1 MKISND
7 TKPRNDIPSNIANI
21 IIFKG
26 VISKGSALP
35 SPSRLFKTILN
46 TKKLNR

>member
-21 IIFKG
+21 IILKG
-26 VISKGSALP
+26 VI
-35 SPSRLFKTILN
+35 
-46 TKKLNR
+46 